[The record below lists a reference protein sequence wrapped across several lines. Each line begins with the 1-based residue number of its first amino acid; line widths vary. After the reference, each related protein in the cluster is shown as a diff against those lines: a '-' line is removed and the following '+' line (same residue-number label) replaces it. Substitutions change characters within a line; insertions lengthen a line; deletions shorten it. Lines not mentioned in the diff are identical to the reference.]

1 MNRLMKRIIFAFLI
15 AAACCACKPKLVI
28 LHVNDTHSHFEPV
41 KGGDRDSQGGCIERA
56 AFVDSVRNAMGED
69 NVLLVHAGDFSQGSS
84 YFTELGGT
92 LEMKVINDM
101 AYDCVTLGNHEF
113 DNDIEALC
121 ERLKMLTKTKVVCA
135 NLDLS
140 SFELGKYVSPYAIFN
155 KGGKK
160 IGIIGLET
168 DLSSCV
174 SKTVSSRI
182 PQLDRVEVVNKWE
195 NHLHTVENCDMILV
209 LSHLG
214 YEGDLE
220 LAQSTKWVNMIIG
233 GHSHSFVDDIVY
245 VNNILGHKVG
255 VVTDGCWGLQM
266 GEIDVY

>member
-1 MNRLMKRIIFAFLI
+1 MKRIFSGFLI
-15 AAACCACKPKLVI
+15 AAACCACQPKLVI

-41 KGGDRDSQGGCIERA
+41 KGGEWNGKGGCIERA
-56 AFVDSVRNAMGED
+56 AFVDDVRNSVGAD

-84 YFTELGGT
+84 YFSELGGT

-121 ERLKMLTKTKVVCA
+121 ERLKMLEKTKVVCA

-140 SFELGKYVSPYAIFN
+140 SFELGNYVSPYAIFHR
-155 KGGKK
+155 GGKK

-168 DLSSCV
+168 DLSIFVAKS
-174 SKTVSSRI
+174 VSSRI
-182 PQLDRVEVVNKWE
+182 PQLDNVEVVNKWE
-195 NHLHTVENCDMILV
+195 DYLHTVENCDLIIV

-214 YEGDLE
+214 YTNDQE
-220 LAQSTKWVNMIIG
+220 LATHTRWVDMIIG
-233 GHSHSFVDDIVY
+233 GHSHTFVDDFIY
-245 VNNILGHKVG
+245 VPNHLGRKVG
-255 VVTDGCWGLQM
+255 IITDGCWGLQV
-266 GEIDVY
+266 GEIDIY